1 MHHQGK
7 TMVFMRHKQ
16 HNYTI
21 IQRGKEA
28 KTTFSLNYDN
38 IVYDNIKGKAY
49 TITNGQLQLV
59 DLNGNVSQGAVI
71 HNFGKILDI
80 MIIDDYIISLE
91 KFGSS
96 SIRPVFIP
104 HSKPKFFMQIN
115 STYIPFHLFSSVA
128 ENSQIQSPTPGP
140 IYLIFGIFALFI
152 FVFLYFYHSKSKLI
166 IVHHDDT
173 IYASV
178 TQL

>member
-1 MHHQGK
+1 
-7 TMVFMRHKQ
+7 MRHKQ

-21 IQRGKEA
+21 IQRGNEA

-38 IVYDNIKGKAY
+38 IFYDNIKGTAY
-49 TITNGQLQLV
+49 TITNGNLQLL
-59 DLNGNVSQGAVI
+59 DLNENISSGPVI

-80 MIIDDYIISLE
+80 MVIDDYVISLE

-115 STYIPFHLFSSVA
+115 STYIPFHLFFTVV
-128 ENSQIQSPTPGP
+128 ETTQIQSPTPGP
-140 IYLIFGIFALFI
+140 IYLIFGIFVLFI
-152 FVFLYFYHSKSKLI
+152 FVFLYFYHSKSKLV
-166 IVHHDDT
+166 IVHHDET

-178 TQL
+178 TQI